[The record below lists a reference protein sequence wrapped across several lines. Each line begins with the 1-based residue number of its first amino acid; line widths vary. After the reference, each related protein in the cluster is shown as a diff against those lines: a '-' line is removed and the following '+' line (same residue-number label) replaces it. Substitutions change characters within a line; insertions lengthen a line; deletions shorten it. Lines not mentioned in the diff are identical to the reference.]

1 MAEAIFEL
9 AISFL
14 RSQGRIRALS
24 MYYFVKNVGRLV
36 ILFLGIVLTQI
47 EFLGILIGVVVFQLA
62 LTLWIY
68 VRDIYQ
74 RIGVNIRRQYFRWKE
89 TMSFSLPIVPYGL
102 LIWGN
107 NFVDRYL
114 ILHILDIKK
123 LSIYAV
129 AYSFAAITGLFY
141 SILGYTLYPHMAKLW
156 NQGDKES
163 VKEILRKGLE
173 YYLFFAVPS
182 IAVLTILSKEII
194 TIFSTVEYISDW
206 TVVFWLAMGIG
217 AFGLYQITC
226 YLLLL
231 LNKNLMILN
240 ISVVALVVN
249 TGMNLMLIPRIGILG
264 ASVTTFL
271 SNFMLAFWGIRTTK
285 RCLPFAFPW
294 RAIPH
299 IVLRTVIMSV
309 FLLVAAFYIS
319 INNFYTLFS
328 AMILAGL
335 MYGATD
341 LLSKN
346 SFLLS
351 LAKNL

>member
-1 MAEAIFEL
+1 
-9 AISFL
+9 
-14 RSQGRIRALS
+14 
-24 MYYFVKNVGRLV
+24 
-36 ILFLGIVLTQI
+36 
-47 EFLGILIGVVVFQLA
+47 
-62 LTLWIY
+62 
-68 VRDIYQ
+68 
-74 RIGVNIRRQYFRWKE
+74 
-89 TMSFSLPIVPYGL
+89 
-102 LIWGN
+102 
-107 NFVDRYL
+107 
-114 ILHILDIKK
+114 
-123 LSIYAV
+123 
-129 AYSFAAITGLFY
+129 
-141 SILGYTLYPHMAKLW
+141 
-156 NQGDKES
+156 
-163 VKEILRKGLE
+163 LE

>member
-1 MAEAIFEL
+1 
-9 AISFL
+9 
-14 RSQGRIRALS
+14 
-24 MYYFVKNVGRLV
+24 
-36 ILFLGIVLTQI
+36 
-47 EFLGILIGVVVFQLA
+47 
-62 LTLWIY
+62 
-68 VRDIYQ
+68 
-74 RIGVNIRRQYFRWKE
+74 
-89 TMSFSLPIVPYGL
+89 
-102 LIWGN
+102 
-107 NFVDRYL
+107 
-114 ILHILDIKK
+114 
-123 LSIYAV
+123 
-129 AYSFAAITGLFY
+129 
-141 SILGYTLYPHMAKLW
+141 
-156 NQGDKES
+156 
-163 VKEILRKGLE
+163 
-173 YYLFFAVPS
+173 
-182 IAVLTILSKEII
+182 
-194 TIFSTVEYISDW
+194 
-206 TVVFWLAMGIG
+206 
-217 AFGLYQITC
+217 
-226 YLLLL
+226 
-231 LNKNLMILN
+231 
-240 ISVVALVVN
+240 
-249 TGMNLMLIPRIGILG
+249 MNLMLIPRIGILG